1 MERGRTEAAGNKIG
15 ITLIRRADQPNDGI
29 GLVKVPTGP
38 IKSDKNRIK
47 SDFSLDCI
55 SPVA

>member
-15 ITLIRRADQPNDGI
+15 ITLIRGADQPYDGI
-29 GLVKVPTGP
+29 GLMKVPPGP
-38 IKSDKNRIK
+38 IKSDENRTK
-47 SDFSLDCI
+47 SDLSLDCI